1 MNIPEKL
8 KIIGKTYDV
17 QMGATIATDEGYV
30 CLGRHRGGLNSIQI
44 NPGYPQQ
51 TQDSTLLHEILE
63 AINNNFEME
72 LKHSQITT
80 LEETLYQVL
89 KDNKLHFDE

>member
-1 MNIPEKL
+1 MQIPDKL

-17 QMGATIATDEGYV
+17 QMDATVVTDDGYA
-30 CLGRHRGGLNSIQI
+30 CSGRHRGALSIIQI
-44 NPGYPQQ
+44 NPAYPQQ

-63 AINNNFEME
+63 AINNNFEMGLE
-72 LKHSQITT
+72 HKQITT
-80 LEETLYQVL
+80 LEEALYQIL